1 MENGHKKIKNLKN
14 LDSSM
19 VVMRR
24 EPYTK
29 LDESIEDAL
38 DVADKWLRILQ
49 SDILMERYL
58 QS

>member
-1 MENGHKKIKNLKN
+1 
-14 LDSSM
+14 M

-38 DVADKWLRILQ
+38 DTADKWLRILQ
-49 SDILMERYL
+49 SDIFMERYL
-58 QS
+58 QSKGACH